1 MARRPFGVGQ
11 FRQVRTPRELCRMPP
26 STKDQHLTRPMSNQ
40 SVDAS
45 DFAVTRVGSEGD
57 EVLLVGT
64 VISEMQGAGAVASA
78 LAS

>member
-1 MARRPFGVGQ
+1 
-11 FRQVRTPRELCRMPP
+11 MPL
-26 STKDQHLTRPMSNQ
+26 SRKDQRLTRRMSNQ
-40 SVDAS
+40 SGDAS
-45 DFAVTRVGSEGD
+45 DFEVTRVGSEGG

>member
-1 MARRPFGVGQ
+1 MARRPFGGGQ
-11 FRQVRTPRELCRMPP
+11 FRQARTPREPCRMPP
-26 STKDQHLTRPMSNQ
+26 SRKDERLTRRISHQ

-45 DFAVTRVGSEGD
+45 SLAVTRVGSEGG

>member
-1 MARRPFGVGQ
+1 MQA
-11 FRQVRTPRELCRMPP
+11 RTPHEPCRMPP
-26 STKDQHLTRPMSNQ
+26 SRKDQHLTRWMSNQ

-45 DFAVTRVGSEGD
+45 DFAVTRVESEGG

-64 VISEMQGAGAVASA
+64 VISEMQAAGAVMSA